1 VLEEMRIRGL
11 GVIGEAVLELGPGL
25 TVVTGETGA
34 GKTMVVTGL
43 GLLLGAR
50 ADPGAVRTGAPAAVV
65 EGLIR
70 VDPDG
75 PVAERSREAGALLD
89 GSTLVVTRTVT
100 AEGRSRA
107 HLGGRSVPVGLLA
120 ELAPELVAVHGQ
132 SDQIRLQTPARQREL
147 LDRYAGE
154 SVAGPLA
161 AYVTTFEQLAGVEER
176 LQDLRTRGRERQAEA
191 ELLRHGLREVE
202 EVDPQPGEDLALATE
217 LSRLTHADTLR
228 EAAELAHR
236 ALTGDN
242 DALGD
247 AADAGSLLASAARA
261 LEPGAALDPALGE
274 LQTRVAEL
282 GFLTSDV
289 AAELTSYA
297 SGVDADP
304 VRMAA
309 VQDRVAALRG
319 LTRRYG
325 EDGGVDAVLAWAQ
338 TAAARLA
345 DLADDGSLRERLE
358 GERTALRE
366 ALGSSAE
373 ALSTARTAAAERLGR
388 LVGVELAELAMPH
401 ARLDAAVSQ
410 RTVGADAAAG
420 PDLGPGTG
428 LRLPD
433 GRLVAYG
440 RHGVDDVELLLS
452 PHEGAPARP
461 LSRGASGGELSRVML
476 ALEVVLAGSDPVP
489 TFVFDEVDA
498 GVGGRA
504 AVEIGRRL
512 ARLAE
517 DAQVL
522 VVTHLPQVAAYAD
535 RHLVVTKS
543 EDGSITESGVVQ
555 LDHAGRVQE
564 LARMLAGQEQS
575 RSARAHAKE
584 LLAGARSEQS

>member
-1 VLEEMRIRGL
+1 MRIRGL

-65 EGLIR
+65 EGLVR

-75 PVAERSREAGALLD
+75 SVAERSRAAGALLD
-89 GSTLVVTRTVT
+89 DDTLLLARTVT

-120 ELAPELVAVHGQ
+120 ELAPDLVAVHGQ

-154 SVAGPLA
+154 SVAAPLA
-161 AYVTTFEQLAGVEER
+161 AYVEGFER
-176 LQDLRTRGRERQAEA
+176 LNEVEQRLEDIRTRGRERQAEA
-191 ELLRHGLREVE
+191 ELLRQGLRDVE
-202 EVDPQPGEDLALATE
+202 DVDPQPGEDQALATE

-236 ALTGDN
+236 ALTGDS
-242 DALGD
+242 DSVGEAVD
-247 AADAGSLLASAARA
+247 AASLLAAAGRA
-261 LEPGAALDPALGE
+261 LDGGSALDPALAE
-274 LQTRVAEL
+274 LQSRVAEL
-282 GFLTSDV
+282 GFLTADI
-289 AAELTSYA
+289 AAELASYA
-297 SGVDADP
+297 SAVDADP
-304 VRMAA
+304 VRMAV

-325 EDGGVDAVLAWAQ
+325 DDGTVDAVLAWAATSAQ
-338 TAAARLA
+338 RLA
-345 DLADDGSLRERLE
+345 ELADDGSLRERLE
-358 GERTALRE
+358 AERAGLRDAL
-366 ALGSSAE
+366 ATSAH
-373 ALSTARTAAAERLGR
+373 ALSTARGVAAERLGR
-388 LVGVELAELAMPH
+388 LVGAELADLAMPH
-401 ARLDAAVSQ
+401 ARLEAVVGQ
-410 RTVGADAAAG
+410 RPVDEPGSAG
-420 PDLGPGTG
+420 SGSARTTG

-433 GRLVAYG
+433 GRHVAFA

-452 PHEGAPARP
+452 PHDGAPARP

-543 EDGSITESGVVQ
+543 DDGSITESGVVR
-555 LDHAGRVQE
+555 LDEAGRVQE

-584 LLAGARSEQS
+584 LLAAARSEQG